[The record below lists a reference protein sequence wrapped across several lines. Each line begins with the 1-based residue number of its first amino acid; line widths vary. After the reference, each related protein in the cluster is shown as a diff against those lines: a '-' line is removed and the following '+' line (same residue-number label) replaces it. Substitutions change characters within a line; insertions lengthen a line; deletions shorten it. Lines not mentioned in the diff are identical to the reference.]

1 MHLPIEVMMFLSKD
15 GANWQSTTYWKALR
29 RFVFG
34 YLNVGNS
41 NYRSKTN
48 AEVTATGCIIYSP

>member
-1 MHLPIEVMMFLSKD
+1 MIVNTHIIGYFADNDKIKEK
-15 GANWQSTTYWKALR
+15 GGQE

-48 AEVTATGCIIYSP
+48 AGVTATGCNIYSP